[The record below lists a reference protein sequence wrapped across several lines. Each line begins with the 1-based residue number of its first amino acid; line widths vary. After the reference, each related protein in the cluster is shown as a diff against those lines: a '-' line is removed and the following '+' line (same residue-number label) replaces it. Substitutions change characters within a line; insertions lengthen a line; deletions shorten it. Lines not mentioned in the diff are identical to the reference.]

1 MYSVKTQIF
10 TISAENPD
18 PSIILYAIEK
28 LRSGGLVAFPTE
40 TVYGLGANAFDADA
54 VERVFE
60 VKKRPSYD
68 PVIVHISSISQID
81 KVACDIPAIAY
92 KLAEEYWPGAL
103 TLVLNKHPQI
113 ASNVSAGLNT
123 VAVRMPNHRIPLAM
137 IEASNIPIAAPS
149 ANLFTKPS
157 PTTAHHVVD
166 DLDGHVDIILDG
178 GICSIGL
185 ESTVLDLTS
194 ENPTVLR
201 PGGVSIE
208 ALKKS
213 IFNLQLNQKYIE
225 THNGLAM
232 PSPGMLSKHY
242 SPNAKLL
249 LLTGNSDIAIIH
261 LLEIISALTS
271 QEVKIGIMVTDE
283 DARYFSELNIEI
295 VKLGSENNLSEIGQ
309 NLFAQ
314 MRNLDKVNVDLILI
328 RAVRLHG
335 LGLAIW
341 DRLVRAS
348 EQHVYDLDEPI
359 NIDLITQAI
368 THKKSS

>member
-10 TISAENPD
+10 TVNAQNPD

-28 LRSGGLVAFPTE
+28 LRMGGLVAFPTE

-81 KVACDIPAIAY
+81 KVACDIPSIAY

-103 TLVLNKHPQI
+103 TLVLNKHPKI

-137 IEASNIPIAAPS
+137 IDASNIPIAAPS

-166 DLDGHVDIILDG
+166 DLNGHVDIILDG

-194 ENPTVLR
+194 VNPTVLR
-201 PGGVSIE
+201 PGGVSVE

-213 IFNLQLNQKYIE
+213 ISNLQLSQKYID
-225 THNGLAM
+225 THDGFAM

-249 LLTGNSDIAIIH
+249 LLTGSSDNVIIH
-261 LLEIISALTS
+261 LLEIISALIS
-271 QEVKIGIMVTDE
+271 KGFKVGIMVTNE
-283 DARYFSELNIEI
+283 DALHFSGLNVKT
-295 VKLGSENNLSEIGQ
+295 VKLGSESNLSEIGQ

-314 MRNLDKVNVDLILI
+314 MRILDKEDVDLILI
-328 RAVRLHG
+328 RAVKLQG

-359 NIDLITQAI
+359 NINLITQAI
-368 THKKSS
+368 NRKKII